1 MTDKLLNITFKSHSE
16 EGLEEYM
23 TAQKV
28 SHVLRMVFK
37 NLIVYETLTQDGDT
51 FTYKF
56 ESKFKNYTS
65 TFKLGVPFVDRGIDG
80 RDMKTTFN
88 VEGDTLVA
96 TQESI
101 NEGDMPCRSV
111 RRVMED
117 GNLEITLTSL
127 PTDTVCKRIFVV
139 HKKL

>member
-16 EGLEEYM
+16 QGLEEYM
-23 TAQKV
+23 VAQKV
-28 SHVLRMVFK
+28 GYFLRKIAK
-37 NLIVYETLTQDGDT
+37 NLTIYETLTQDGDT

-56 ESKFKNYTS
+56 ESTFKNHTM
-65 TFKLGVPFVDRGIDG
+65 TFKLGEPFVDHGIDG

-96 TQESI
+96 TQENI
-101 NEGDMPCRSV
+101 NEGDVPCRSV
-111 RRVMED
+111 RRLMED
-117 GNLEITLTSL
+117 GNLEITFTSV